1 MNLKEEIENAL
12 LDENTARL
20 KTDSIETFE
29 KVMEIID
36 IYERFHNPDNIN
48 W

>member
-20 KTDSIETFE
+20 KTDSIETFK

-48 W
+48 

>member
-1 MNLKEEIENAL
+1 MNLKKEIENAL
-12 LDENTARL
+12 LDKNTARL

-36 IYERFHNPDNIN
+36 IYERFHNTDNIN
-48 W
+48 